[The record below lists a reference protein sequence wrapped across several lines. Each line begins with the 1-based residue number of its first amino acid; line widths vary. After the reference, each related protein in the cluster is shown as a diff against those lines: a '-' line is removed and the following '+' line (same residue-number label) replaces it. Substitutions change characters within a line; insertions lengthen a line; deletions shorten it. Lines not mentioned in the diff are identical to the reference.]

1 LADVEAIAEYIEKD
15 SPFYARAV
23 LAKVVGP
30 DIVSQGV
37 QGNRIRY
44 AKLLSAETKK
54 TCDIEGH
61 FRQDS

>member
-54 TCDIEGH
+54 NV
-61 FRQDS
+61 